1 MHNNIFQFGTTWWK
15 QNIGTAMGT
24 PCACIHATLFFAYF
38 EQTYLLIKYN
48 QNILFYVRQ
57 IDDILM
63 IWQDN
68 DNDTNNHTFNQFKE
82 DLNSQSKLKWK
93 TQNPSHTTNFL
104 DLTISIDRRGY
115 ISTKTF
121 QNQ

>member
-1 MHNNIFQFGTTWWK
+1 
-15 QNIGTAMGT
+15 MGT